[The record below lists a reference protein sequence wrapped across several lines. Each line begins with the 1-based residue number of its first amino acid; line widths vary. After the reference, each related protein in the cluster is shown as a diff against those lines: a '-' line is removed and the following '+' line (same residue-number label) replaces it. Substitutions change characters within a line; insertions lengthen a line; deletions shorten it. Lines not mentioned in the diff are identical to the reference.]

1 MKKTIIL
8 LVAICYSFE
17 FQAQTPTQT
26 KSDKIEW
33 WTNAKFGMFIHWGL
47 YSQTAGYWNGHQAKG
62 SEHFMIHEQIPLKEY
77 AKIATEFNPIHF
89 DAEKWVLI
97 AKNAGQK
104 YIVITAKHH
113 DGFAMYDS
121 PSNNYNI
128 KRTTPFA
135 KDPMKELVDACHKH
149 GIKFGFYYSLG
160 RDWEDPDV
168 PTNYPKKGGRSNL
181 VDFPNEDAKV
191 FNTYFERKVKP
202 QIKELLTQYGTIDIM
217 WFDTPELISAAESQ
231 ELLSIINTLQPN
243 CVVNSRIGNG
253 LGDYKVLEQKIGN
266 GIQTTPWESC
276 ITMSKNW
283 GHIQYD
289 SIYKTPELL
298 TRKLLEVVSKGGN
311 LLLNNGPTRLG
322 EITTATAERL
332 AIMGK
337 WMSKNSDVIYGSNVW
352 KIDSELLEKSPDLKA
367 KSANESED
375 LMKDAVNDATSK
387 IIFPEVRFLSKD
399 KNLIAFVSSYSG
411 KKVFI
416 KHLATGSFKPIT
428 KVTVIGSD
436 TIPKWKQTAEGLV
449 ISMPA
454 FEIPEIPIV
463 GFKII

>member
-1 MKKTIIL
+1 
-8 LVAICYSFE
+8 
-17 FQAQTPTQT
+17 
-26 KSDKIEW
+26 
-33 WTNAKFGMFIHWGL
+33 
-47 YSQTAGYWNGHQAKG
+47 
-62 SEHFMIHEQIPLKEY
+62 
-77 AKIATEFNPIHF
+77 
-89 DAEKWVLI
+89 
-97 AKNAGQK
+97 
-104 YIVITAKHH
+104 
-113 DGFAMYDS
+113 
-121 PSNNYNI
+121 
-128 KRTTPFA
+128 
-135 KDPMKELVDACHKH
+135 MKELVDACHKH

-191 FNTYFERKVKP
+191 FNNYFERKVKP
-202 QIKELLTQYGTIDIM
+202 QIKELLTQYGTIDIL
-217 WFDTPELISAAESQ
+217 WFDTPELINAAESQ

-243 CVVNSRIGNG
+243 CIVNSRIGNG

-266 GIQTTPWESC
+266 GIQTTTWESC

-311 LLLNNGPTRLG
+311 LLLNNGPTALG
-322 EITTATAERL
+322 EITTEASERL

-352 KIDSELLEKSPDLKA
+352 KIDSELLEKSPDLKV

-399 KNLIAFVSSYSG
+399 NNLIAFVSSYGG
-411 KKVFI
+411 KKVLI
-416 KHLATGSFKPIT
+416 KQLAKGSFKPIT

-436 TIPKWKQTAEGLV
+436 TIPKWKQTAKGLL
-449 ISMPA
+449 INMPA

-463 GFKII
+463 GFKVL